1 MRKILLCLLVGV
13 LFFSGCAASQ
23 DPEETKNPSYE
34 GEFPAVY
41 AQIKSLPDG
50 EFRRTKAYV
59 LEKEKDC
66 LYVRY
71 LVPHVP
77 LFDDDSG
84 TCALYAPPSYG
95 SLEELFTELLEGN
108 AAIIYRDF
116 AGIRNTEKR
125 YLLVN
130 LQDLLVSSLP
140 SDEVFVPGQQY
151 FSAGDRRRITAFSS
165 DDEKVRNAEGRYEQF
180 FTVEDGQTFVERKEA
195 DGTETFVL
203 QDPERGRVERTRF
216 RFSQGDYTYYV
227 MDSVYE
233 KSKSYQEK
241 ATRMVYLVKGE
252 SCSRLSGTPE
262 SLTEEA
268 IRSFVF
274 LWSCDF

>member
-1 MRKILLCLLVGV
+1 MRKILLFLLVGV
-13 LFFSGCAASQ
+13 LLFSGCAASQ
-23 DPEETKNPSYE
+23 DPDETKNPSYE

-50 EFRRTKAYV
+50 EFRRTKEYV

-71 LVPHVP
+71 LVPYVP
-77 LFDDDSG
+77 PFGDDPNI
-84 TCALYAPPSYG
+84 CILYEPPHYG
-95 SLEELFTELLEGN
+95 SLEELFTELLEGD
-108 AAIIYRDF
+108 AAIGYRNY

-130 LQDLLVSSLP
+130 LQDLLITSLSSD
-140 SDEVFVPGQQY
+140 SITIPGHQY
-151 FSAGDRRRITAFSS
+151 FNGGDGSSITTFSS

-195 DGTETFVL
+195 DGAETFVL

-216 RFSQGDYTYYV
+216 RFSQGDYSYYV